1 MTSGSLP
8 WPGLFTVAGALVGLD
23 PAAIGAPLQT
33 LPVQFVETHTPVDRS
48 FAIAAAMSLGTI
60 ERQPLTARSVAR
72 DAHGIIVGIYDE
84 RADTTRDAHGVLVGR
99 GNLLIAF
106 LVPK

>member
-8 WPGLFTVAGALVGLD
+8 WLGLFTVTGVLVGLD
-23 PAAIGAPLQT
+23 PAATGAPLQT
-33 LPVQFVETHTPVDRS
+33 LPVQFVENRSPMRQVIRDRRGHV
-48 FAIAAAMSLGTI
+48 LGTI
-60 ERQPLTARSVAR
+60 EQQALTARSVAR

-84 RADTTRDAHGVLVGR
+84 RADTTRDAPGVLVGR
-99 GNLLIAF
+99 GNLLTAF